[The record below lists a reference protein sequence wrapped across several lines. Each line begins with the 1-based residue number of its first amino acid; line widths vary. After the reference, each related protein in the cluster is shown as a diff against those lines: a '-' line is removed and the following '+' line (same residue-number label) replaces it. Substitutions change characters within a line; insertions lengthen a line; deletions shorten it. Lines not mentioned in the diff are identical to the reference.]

1 MTGTFAAESFQ
12 PVHDDDS
19 FARLFAPRRF
29 TVGVFFPIEAF
40 QGDQLRLHDQKH
52 LALRAETLSYS
63 ALWFQPRNFRSS
75 TSTWGAR
82 RRRGSRRNSARI
94 SCRNPRPS
102 HRARWMYE
110 CGWPPAAVTTPAF
123 KLDIDGGIRRDAKN
137 RHA

>member
-82 RRRGSRRNSARI
+82 RRRGSRRNR
-94 SCRNPRPS
+94 RE
-102 HRARWMYE
+102 Y
-110 CGWPPAAVTTPAF
+110 PAATHGRRTGR
-123 KLDIDGGIRRDAKN
+123 DGCTSVAGHPLPS
-137 RHA
+137 RHPRL